1 MALMIDG
8 MEVEAIEKLTIGEIV
23 EAEKYLRVNMND
35 GSGAAL
41 AVMLFPAIKKLHP
54 EWTPDR
60 IAAEVMQA
68 DITKVEETPDPP
80 ANGASA
86 EAPHDSPTTGDRG

>member
-1 MALMIDG
+1 MLKIDG

-54 EWTPDR
+54 EWTLDR
-60 IAAEVMQA
+60 IATEVMAA
-68 DITKVEETPDPP
+68 DITNVEETEDPP
-80 ANGASA
+80 VNGAGLA
-86 EAPHDSPTTGDRG
+86 APHDSATGGDQG